1 MKVLFDT
8 STLVASSIREHPF
21 FDWSS
26 TWVKRAL
33 RGEVEGFISTHSMA
47 ELFAILTAHPKTRFP
62 VAQATQ
68 AIEALLRS
76 LQPTALDASDYRTAL
91 ARAAELKLM
100 GGAIYDVLHAQAFLK
115 AGADSL
121 VTLNA
126 KHFLRLGE
134 DIALKVESPSD
145 LSS

>member
-1 MKVLFDT
+1 VKALFDT
-8 STLVASSIREHPF
+8 SVLMASSIREHPF
-21 FDWSS
+21 FEWSS

-33 RGEVEGFISTHSMA
+33 RDEVEGFMSTHSMA

-76 LQPTALDASDYRTAL
+76 LQPIALEPADYLAAL
-91 ARAAELKLM
+91 ARATELKLS
-100 GGAIYDVLHAQAFLK
+100 GGAIYGILHAQAFLK
-115 AGADSL
+115 SGADSL

-134 DIALKVESPSD
+134 DIEARVEAPP
-145 LSS
+145 